1 MMKCRPLAARLT
13 AGALS
18 LALASSLAPG
28 DNLRAR
34 EVAAGDSPASSTI
47 AATPQLTKEARGP
60 ATPIP
65 ALIAP
70 LASRSLLLAAA
81 LAGNRLV
88 AVGERGHILLSDDN
102 GHSWRQA
109 PAPAN
114 ATLTGVRF
122 IDARQGW
129 AVGHDAT
136 ILHTADGGESW
147 TLQNFAP
154 DWEQPLMDVLFDD
167 ADHGIAV
174 GAYGLFLETADGGK
188 TWTKRRITDDDL
200 HLNAIFA
207 TGGDTRMVVGEAGG
221 VYTSADKGH
230 TWTKRV
236 LPYEGSLFSGVAVD
250 DRTVVVFGL
259 QGHAFRSTDGGQ
271 NWQTIDTGTKA
282 GLMGGVATPDGHVVL
297 VGALGTVLS
306 SSDGGASFKLTYRPD
321 RLGLADAVR
330 DADGGLILL
339 GDEGPKLVGAL
350 P

>member
-1 MMKCRPLAARLT
+1 MMKCRPLAARLA

-34 EVAAGDSPASSTI
+34 EMAAGDSPSSSNLKVTAPI
-47 AATPQLTKEARGP
+47 AGKTPA
-60 ATPIP
+60 ANAPIP
-65 ALIAP
+65 ALLAP
-70 LASRSLLLAAA
+70 LAPRSLI
-81 LAGNRLV
+81 LAGTLAGTRLV

-102 GHSWRQA
+102 GHSWRQV

-221 VYTSADKGH
+221 VYTSADRGR
-230 TWTKRV
+230 TWTKRP
-236 LPYEGSLFSGVAVD
+236 LPYEGSLFSGVTVGD
-250 DRTVVVFGL
+250 GTVVVFGL

-321 RLGLADAVR
+321 RLALADAVR
-330 DADGGLILL
+330 GADGTLILL
-339 GDEGPKLVGAL
+339 GDEGPKLMGAL